1 MPDNAA
7 TPRAQAAR
15 LKPQT
20 WRAELVDPPTNGNK
34 HDAASNYVSI
44 DVTVSTYATVPRPR
58 PRTFQRV
65 LVPAPREENAPIAIR
80 HDLLAALGMREYA
93 WRLDKVAG
101 PVIHPGNV
109 PELDAVA
116 VGVPDAEFD
125 HVTTNDVRS
134 RLLGTVITPG
144 LDGIVSCGT
153 TARQGRVATTT
164 KILLVKQSRA
174 PPSLSSVAA
183 PRLPPAYVVKPV
195 PTAGTHDLWRACAD
209 GAFDFTL
216 PLGVQIAQ
224 CPLFVIAASFGSI
237 ELDVK
242 TTAAVWPAHELLVD
256 PLLTGDD
263 VVFVSPNVGEALAVA
278 NGSLVR
284 VSTES
289 TARVFRLSFCNWTA
303 PAAISPIAAHHLG
316 IDTQWGGS
324 GPDALV
330 TLTPCFREDLPAA
343 NEVQLALVQAPGMDK
358 QHVLDATLPA
368 VAAWLTTTRGKWK
381 RIVDRNDV
389 LAFDVPNHV
398 LNTMRMAR
406 ATKVDVGNVAIL
418 NAWWDQPRTT
428 GACTTVVFTVAQILA
443 DGEPGPWTTDAST
456 RIMHRGVVPARVPR
470 PSLAPTARAL
480 THPVID
486 LIGSGLD
493 PRAAALAVLL
503 HGPPGSGK
511 AALTLAAARRAGAVV
526 HALSCHALPRDPQRA
541 ADMVASEVRRL
552 TTTAATPRDVRTSTV
567 LLLTHID
574 DWCRGKDAGAQAAL
588 VPALRAAQDAMPL
601 VATAKDLDKVGRDVK
616 AAFSHMV
623 EVPVPAL
630 QERATLLREC
640 ALAEGVVLAPR
651 TVQRAAAQT
660 ASLTPRDLQHV
671 VASAAAE
678 AHRVG
683 GGVVD
688 VTVPW
693 PTLAAAL
700 DKHRA
705 HQADVL
711 GAPKI
716 PTVQWADVGGLANV
730 KKEIL
735 ATVQLPLQ
743 HPELF
748 ASGVKQR
755 SGVLLYG
762 PPGTGKTLVAKA
774 VATEC
779 QLNFLSVKGPELIN
793 MYIGESE
800 ANVRR
805 IFQRAR
811 EAAPAVIFFDELD
824 SVAPKRGEKGDA
836 GGVMDRIV
844 SQLLAELDGMS
855 STGAQIAPVFV
866 IGATNRPDLLDEA
879 LLRPGRFDTLVY
891 LDVPSTDDAQRHV
904 LQALTR
910 KFPLAEGLDLDEVV
924 HHLPFSLTGAD
935 LYALASD
942 AMLHALTRCIHAAE
956 AAGEDA
962 NAHDA
967 SSVQVGIDDFLSALN
982 ALTPSVSPAELAHYR
997 TLQARFSNS
1006 KEPNGA
1012 AAAAP
1017 AGSAGAN
1024 GAASSASGSRESLVP
1039 GMFVKSMSFHEG
1051 AVIDLTADG
1060 VEAPS
1065 ANGAGASG
1073 SGSAPINKGKGKAR
1087 AR

>member
-7 TPRAQAAR
+7 PPRTPTAR
-15 LKPQT
+15 LKLQT
-20 WRAELVDPPTNGNK
+20 WRAELVDSPATEIK
-34 HDAASNYVSI
+34 HDSTSNYLSI
-44 DVTVSTYATVPRPR
+44 DVVVSTYATVPRPR
-58 PRTFQRV
+58 PRTFRRV
-65 LVPAPREENAPIAIR
+65 LVPAPSDTDAPLAIR
-80 HDLLAALGMREYA
+80 RDLLVALGMREYA
-93 WRLDKVAG
+93 WRIDKVAG
-101 PVIHPGNV
+101 PVVHSGDV

-125 HVTTNDVRS
+125 HVTTDNVHS
-134 RLLGTVITPG
+134 QLLGTVATPG
-144 LDGIVSCGT
+144 LGGIVSCGT
-153 TARQGRVATTT
+153 TPRQGRVSTTT
-164 KILLVKQSRA
+164 KILLVKQSQA
-174 PPSLSSVAA
+174 PPPHSSVAA
-183 PRLPPAYVVKPV
+183 PLLQPTYVVELV
-195 PTAGTHDLWRACAD
+195 PTTGSHDLWRACAD

-216 PLGVQIAQ
+216 PLGVQITQ
-224 CPLFVIAASFGSI
+224 CPLFVIAASLGST
-237 ELDVK
+237 ELDAK
-242 TTAAVWPAHELLVD
+242 TTATVWPASELLVD
-256 PLLTGDD
+256 PGLTGDD
-263 VVFVSPNVGEALAVA
+263 VVFVSPDVGEALAVA

-284 VSTES
+284 VTTES
-289 TARVFRLSFCNWTA
+289 TARVFRLSFCNWMA
-303 PAAISPIAAHHLG
+303 PAAISPVAAHHLG
-316 IDTQWGGS
+316 IDTQWSSS

-330 TLTPCFREDLPAA
+330 TLTPCFREDLPTA

-368 VAAWLTTTRGKWK
+368 VAAWLTTARGKWK

-398 LNTMRMAR
+398 LDTMRMAR
-406 ATKVDVGNVAIL
+406 ATKVDVGNVANL
-418 NAWWDQPRTT
+418 NAWWDKPRST
-428 GACTTVVFTVAQILA
+428 GAFTTVVFTVAQVLA
-443 DGEPGPWTTDAST
+443 DAEPGPWTTDAST

-470 PSLAPTARAL
+470 PATAPSARAL

-493 PRAAALAVLL
+493 PRAAALALLL
-503 HGPPGSGK
+503 HGPAGSGK
-511 AALTLAAARRAGAVV
+511 AALTVAAARHAGAVV
-526 HALSCHALPRDPQRA
+526 HTLLCHALPRDPQRA

-552 TTTAATPRDVRTSTV
+552 TTTAATPRDVRTN
-567 LLLTHID
+567 
-574 DWCRGKDAGAQAAL
+574 AGAQAAL

-601 VATAKDLDKVGRDVK
+601 VATAKDLDKIGRDVK
-616 AAFSHMV
+616 AAFSHVV

-630 QERATLLREC
+630 EERVTLLREC
-640 ALAEGVVLAPR
+640 AFAEVVTLAPR

-683 GGVVD
+683 GDVVD
-688 VTVPW
+688 VAVPW

-855 STGAQIAPVFV
+855 SAGAQTAPVFV

-924 HHLPFSLTGAD
+924 RHLPFSLTGAD

-967 SSVQVGIDDFLSALN
+967 SSVQVGIDDFLAALN
-982 ALTPSVSPAELAHYR
+982 TLTPSVSPAELAHYR

-1006 KEPNGA
+1006 KEPNGTA
-1012 AAAAP
+1012 AATVS
-1017 AGSAGAN
+1017 AGSAT
-1024 GAASSASGSRESLVP
+1024 AASAAAGSSSSRESPVP
-1039 GMFVKSMSFHEG
+1039 GTFAKSMSFHED

-1060 VEAPS
+1060 AEAPS

-1073 SGSAPINKGKGKAR
+1073 SESGSAPVNKGKGKAR